1 MKAEEPLLCLE
12 GVSKSFFLDRREVR
26 AVVGIDLEVQRGE
39 CLALVGESG
48 SGKTTLARCIL
59 RLYELDAGRVVF
71 AGNDLASLAPQDLRR
86 LRRRFQMVFQG
97 SSEAFD
103 PRQRVESIL
112 AEPLQVHR
120 LVPRRE
126 IPGRVAELLD
136 RVGLAPSLGARYP
149 HQLSGGQRQRLGIA
163 RALATEPELLVLD
176 EPVSALDVSVRA
188 QILNLLVDLRER
200 MGLTMVLISH
210 DLAVVDQIADRVAVV
225 YLGKIVE
232 LGPRKEILEAP
243 RHPYTAALL
252 ESVPRLDPDRP
263 RSRTTV
269 PGEPA
274 SPLSPPPGC
283 AFHPRCR
290 QAQGSPEKL
299 VACQRR
305 TPELEGGTDGH
316 LAACF
321 YPLLKET
328 NLLGEGPS
336 GDRRSSSR

>member
-1 MKAEEPLLCLE
+1 MTSEALLRIE
-12 GVSKSFFLDRREVR
+12 GVSKSFRLDRREVR
-26 AVVGIDLEVQRGE
+26 AVAEVDLEVRRGE

-59 RLYELDAGRVVF
+59 GLYELDAGRVVF
-71 AGNDLASLAPQDLRR
+71 AGNDLATLAPKELRQ

-97 SSEAFD
+97 NSEAFD

-120 LVPRRE
+120 LAARRE

-136 RVGLAPSLGARYP
+136 RVGLAPSLSARYP

-188 QILNLLVDLRER
+188 QILQLLVDLRER

-210 DLAVVDQIADRVAVV
+210 DLAVVDQVADRVAVV

-232 LGPRKEILEAP
+232 LGPRQAILEAP

-252 ESVPRLDPDRP
+252 ESVPRLDPARA
-263 RSRTTV
+263 RRRGMVS
-269 PGEPA
+269 GEPA

-290 QAQGSPEKL
+290 QAQGDSEKL
-299 VACQRR
+299 AFCQRR
-305 TPELEGGTDGH
+305 PPELEGETDGH

-321 YPLLKET
+321 HPLEKEA
-328 NLLGEGPS
+328 NLLGEGL
-336 GDRRSSSR
+336 GEGRRSVSR